1 MNIPMAVPMASQRVE
16 VITGLAGRRRFSAD
30 EKVRLVE
37 EAFAP
42 GVQVASVARRLGID
56 QSLLYRWRR
65 QLFGDPPRLPAFTP
79 VTVTEPPDATPLP
92 GTSAGVVEVEF
103 ANGTRVRISGAVEA
117 SVVTAALVV
126 LAERSA

>member
-1 MNIPMAVPMASQRVE
+1 MAVPMASQRVE

-79 VTVTEPPDATPLP
+79 VTVTELSTTAPP
-92 GTSAGVVEVEF
+92 TSAGVMEVEF
-103 ANGTRVRISGAVEA
+103 ASGTRVRISGAVEA